1 MKSRDRRLNA
11 AATMRSL
18 AGRSAYNGW
27 IDSRKYDEIIYE
39 ENDSRIAILWYDIG
53 MKFSKA
59 LIVFAAVSAA
69 ALVAGAEEPKPET
82 AKPLKVLM
90 IGNSFSVCNLHYMPS
105 VAKNL
110 GCKLDLCNLYIG
122 GCTFDRHAGN
132 LKTSWPQYGVK
143 WNYEGDT
150 GTNAVPFMA
159 LLSHPKEKSGKEKVK
174 EWKGNLRKMIA
185 ADKWDIVTIQQ
196 GSSHSWDW
204 SKYQPHADKL
214 IAAVKELAPQAEIR
228 IQQTW
233 SYCKA
238 DKRICNPA
246 NGLAGTW
253 GFDRR
258 GMYERLTENY
268 NKLAAAN
275 GFKIIPTGLAI
286 ENFRAAEK
294 IDGWEGDLVG
304 NIRKT
309 KNGPTGDPIHLNR
322 NGEFLQG
329 LVWTGA
335 IFGVDITKCTY
346 VPDGMKPE
354 LAAKIRAAAAA
365 VLEAR

>member
-1 MKSRDRRLNA
+1 MKKSIL
-11 AATMRSL
+11 
-18 AGRSAYNGW
+18 
-27 IDSRKYDEIIYE
+27 
-39 ENDSRIAILWYDIG
+39 AIL
-53 MKFSKA
+53 
-59 LIVFAAVSAA
+59 SAA
-69 ALVAGAEEPKPET
+69 ALVAAAEKPETET

-105 VAKNL
+105 VAKDL
-110 GCKLDLCNLYIG
+110 GCRLDLCSLYIG
-122 GCTFDRHAGN
+122 GCTFDRHAAN
-132 LKTSWPQYGVK
+132 LKTDWPQYGVK

-150 GTNAVPFMA
+150 GTNAVPFAA
-159 LLSHPKEKSGKEKVK
+159 LLSHPKKKDGWEKSDA
-174 EWKGNLRKMIA
+174 WTGNLRKMIA
-185 ADKWDIVTIQQ
+185 ADKWDVVTIQQ
-196 GSSHSWDW
+196 GSHQSWDW
-204 SKYQPHADKL
+204 PKYQPHADQL

-238 DKRICNPA
+238 DKRICNPT

-268 NKLAAAN
+268 KKLAAAN

-294 IDGWEGDLVG
+294 IDGWEDDLVG

-309 KNGPTGDPIHLNR
+309 KNGPTGDSIHLNFK
-322 NGEFLQG
+322 GEYLQG

-335 IFGVDITKCTY
+335 LFGVDVTKCAFA
-346 VPDGMKPE
+346 PDEMKPE

-365 VLEAR
+365 ALMDR